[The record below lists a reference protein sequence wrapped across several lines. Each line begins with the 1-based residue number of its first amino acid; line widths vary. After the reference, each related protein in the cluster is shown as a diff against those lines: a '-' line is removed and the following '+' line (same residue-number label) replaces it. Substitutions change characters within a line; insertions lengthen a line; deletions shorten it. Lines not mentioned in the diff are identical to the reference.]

1 MNSRSYSRNTLLRR
15 DPYKDEQQGL
25 LQEYQ
30 QGSIHDMHLLVGCIQ
45 LDAILL
51 DAVSGPVE
59 GIYSRMNCRELLKEV
74 TAGILI

>member
-1 MNSRSYSRNTLLRR
+1 
-15 DPYKDEQQGL
+15 
-25 LQEYQ
+25 
-30 QGSIHDMHLLVGCIQ
+30 MHLLVGCIQ